1 MITKVTTISH
11 IKIPTA
17 TVGNPTHITAFQ
29 TEDAMDRWIDANM
42 NGYRYSAGMMRDDEY
57 TYYGPAKPGVYKIN
71 KVYWARNDVILYAY
85 RFNTPRIVDTV
96 PCIGWIIRS
105 HAYNG
110 IPYGIEQLSVETA
123 TPCSV

>member
-1 MITKVTTISH
+1 MNTKVTKITH

-17 TVGNPTHITAFQ
+17 TVGNPTHVTAFQ

-42 NGYRYSAGMMRDDEY
+42 NGYSVCKMHYDEY

-71 KVYWARNDVILYAY
+71 KVYWARNDVILYVY

-96 PCIGWIIRS
+96 PCIGWVIRS

-110 IPYGIEQLSVETA
+110 IPYGIEVIA
-123 TPCSV
+123 I